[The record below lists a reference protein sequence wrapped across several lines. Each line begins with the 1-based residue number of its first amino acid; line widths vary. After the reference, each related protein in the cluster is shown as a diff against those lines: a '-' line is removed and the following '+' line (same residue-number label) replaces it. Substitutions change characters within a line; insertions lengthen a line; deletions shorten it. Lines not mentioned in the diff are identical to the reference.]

1 MCKRVCVGK
10 GCVGCVVCAS
20 RGGVVCVCMCVVCVE
35 EVCTPCFC
43 VCVVFV
49 CVK

>member
-1 MCKRVCVGK
+1 MCKRVCAGK
-10 GCVGCVVCAS
+10 GCVGCVVCTS
-20 RGGVVCVCMCVVCVE
+20 RGGVVCVYVCG
-35 EVCTPCFC
+35 VCGGGVHAMFVC